1 MLVSSKIKSKV
12 FVAFA
17 VLAVF
22 AGIYHLVGV
31 FYKINESPVWRHVIF
46 AAINIFCVYGFLKRP
61 KYFIYFVAILLV
73 QQFYSHGS
81 YIINLWLEKGQIHW
95 ISVFDLL
102 LLSIALFCLIDDCK
116 MKKVKQFLLSLTIF
130 FCEIFSLCR

>member
-61 KYFIYFVAILLV
+61 KYFVYFVAILLV